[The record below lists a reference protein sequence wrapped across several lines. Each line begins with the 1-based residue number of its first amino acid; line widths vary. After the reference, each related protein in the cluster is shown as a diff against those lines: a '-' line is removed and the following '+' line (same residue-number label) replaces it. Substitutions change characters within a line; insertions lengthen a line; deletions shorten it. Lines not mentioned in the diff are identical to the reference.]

1 MRFVRIFPLL
11 LTVALT
17 LVNANPA
24 SAQIANNQ
32 ARLANAVAVIVNDA
46 IITYAD
52 IQRTIGPAME
62 IIARQYGN
70 NREVLEAKFAEA
82 RQSGTDDLIIRRLV
96 LDDFKKAGYNLPETI
111 IEDEIR
117 NRIRERFGDRRTLT
131 KTLQAQGMTYET
143 FRTQV
148 REDFVVAAM
157 RNAKVS
163 SSIVISPTRIENYY
177 VSHTEEFREEARV
190 KLRMIVVNENLNL
203 PGASKKLLEEIRG
216 KVAGGASFAE
226 MASLYSEGSQ
236 RAEGGDWGW
245 IERKTLR
252 DELARIAF
260 ALKPGEMSD
269 VIATPA
275 AAYLM
280 LVEASKP
287 SLVKPLSEVRDEI
300 ERKLTQDE
308 RTRQQKTYI
317 DRLRETAFI
326 RYF

>member
-1 MRFVRIFPLL
+1 MRFVRVLSLL
-11 LTVALT
+11 LAAAL
-17 LVNANPA
+17 LLA
-24 SAQIANNQ
+24 SGFSGRAQGSAQ

-52 IQRTIGPAME
+52 IQRTIAPAIE
-62 IIARQYGN
+62 VLVRQYGN
-70 NREVLEAKFAEA
+70 NREALESKLAEA
-82 RQSGTDDLIIRRLV
+82 RQNGTDDLIIRRLV
-96 LDDFKKAGYNLPETI
+96 LDDFKKAGYNLPESL

-131 KTLQAQGMTYET
+131 KTLQAQGMTYEA

-148 REDFVVAAM
+148 REDFIVSAM

-163 SSIVISPTRIENYY
+163 STIVISPTRIEVYY
-177 VSHTEEFREEARV
+177 ANHTEEFREEAKV

-236 RAEGGDWGW
+236 RATGGDWGW

-252 DELARIAF
+252 DELAAVAF
-260 ALKPGEMSD
+260 SLKPGEMSQ
-269 VIATPA
+269 VIATPTA
-275 AAYLM
+275 SYLM
-280 LVEASKP
+280 LVEANKP
-287 SLVKPLSEVRDEI
+287 SLIKPLSEVREEI
-300 ERKLTQDE
+300 ERKLMQDE
-308 RTRQQKTYI
+308 RVRQQKSYI
-317 DRLRETAFI
+317 DRLKETAFI

>member
-1 MRFVRIFPLL
+1 MRFVRLLSLL
-11 LTVALT
+11 LAAT
-17 LVNANPA
+17 LLFA
-24 SAQIANNQ
+24 SGLPGRAQSTAQ

-52 IQRTIGPAME
+52 IQRTIAPAME
-62 IIARQYGN
+62 VLVRQYGN
-70 NREVLEAKFAEA
+70 NREVLEAKLAEA

-96 LDDFKKAGYNLPETI
+96 LDDFKKAGYNLPESL

-148 REDFVVAAM
+148 REDFIVSAM

-163 SSIVISPTRIENYY
+163 SSIVISPTRIETYY
-177 VSHTEEFREEARV
+177 AGHTEEFREEAKV

-216 KVAGGASFAE
+216 KVAAGASFAE

-236 RAEGGDWGW
+236 RATGGDWGW

-252 DELARIAF
+252 DELAAIAF
-260 ALKPGEMSD
+260 NLKPGEMSE
-269 VIATPA
+269 VIATPT

-280 LVEASKP
+280 LVEANKP
-287 SLVKPLSEVRDEI
+287 SLVKPLSEVREEI

-308 RTRQQKTYI
+308 RGRQQKSYI
-317 DRLRETAFI
+317 DRLKETAFI